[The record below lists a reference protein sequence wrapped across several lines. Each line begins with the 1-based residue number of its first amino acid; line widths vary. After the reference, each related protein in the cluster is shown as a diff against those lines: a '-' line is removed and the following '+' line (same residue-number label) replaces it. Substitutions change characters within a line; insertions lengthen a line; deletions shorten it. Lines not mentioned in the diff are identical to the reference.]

1 MPFSKVDKMT
11 FFSRSYDKTPGG
23 KLNKIRIDMKRILDM
38 VLNFIF
44 MIIAYVK
51 RRDKS
56 FIDV

>member
-11 FFSRSYDKTPGG
+11 FFSRSYGKTLDG
-23 KLNKIRIDMKRILDM
+23 KLNKIRIDMKSILDM

-51 RRDKS
+51 RRDKAS
-56 FIDV
+56 